1 VAKTEIKIR
10 LIKFAFIVV
19 HPNHY
24 PHSLPKTREILPTS
38 PIRPLALSA
47 STHVPSHFQSPINGP
62 CSVADTDH
70 TQPSAI
76 LLSLY
81 LRNKDKSTI
90 AQRLHHRPNLHHYI
104 PFLRRT
110 IHTPTA
116 PVLPHLH
123 LSLILSTNFSQHAQ
137 MRQVRLLTCVLRT
150 SAEPYWHARRSF
162 RMVGGSRY
170 RRSASGFEHACV
182 SGYVMMWDVRGWD
195 VLRCVGVH

>member
-24 PHSLPKTREILPTS
+24 PRSLPKTREILPTS

-110 IHTPTA
+110 IHTPLQSLSSRISTFPSSFPRISLSMLKCA
-116 PVLPHLH
+116 KCAFLHAYCERVQNHTGMRAEVSEWWVVLGIDGVRVG
-123 LSLILSTNFSQHAQ
+123 SN
-137 MRQVRLLTCVLRT
+137 MRVCL
-150 SAEPYWHARRSF
+150 A
-162 RMVGGSRY
+162 M
-170 RRSASGFEHACV
+170 
-182 SGYVMMWDVRGWD
+182 
-195 VLRCVGVH
+195 